1 MHTCMHV
8 NWTNGCMHVQW
19 HTLTH
24 KPQHMILH
32 MDKYTCMH
40 TETRTCTEAHMH
52 PFVRMH
58 KYMHTH
64 SHACAQAHMHK
75 PQHIILHIDKNTCI
89 MCDTQGWN
97 GYSKKNMLD
106 IFTSQSP
113 AYANNSQE
121 SHQSAVLYTLLQSTF
136 VIFLIKKSAKWIWTK
151 LTMCWVP
158 HFCLNQ

>member
-1 MHTCMHV
+1 MHSDTHSHT
-8 NWTNGCMHVQW
+8 NHNTWYYTWTNTHACILRHAHAQRHTQAHV
-19 HTLTH
+19 
-24 KPQHMILH
+24 
-32 MDKYTCMH
+32 
-40 TETRTCTEAHMH
+40 H
-52 PFVRMH
+52 PFVCMH

-64 SHACAQAHMHK
+64 SHASAQAHMHK

-121 SHQSAVLYTLLQSTF
+121 LHQSAVLYALLPSTF

-151 LTMCWVP
+151 LTVCWVP